1 MYILKNALRSIG
13 RAKGRNI
20 LIGVIVLVIAVSS
33 CLALSIRKA
42 AETAREETLSGLE
55 VTAQISLDRMQLMEN
70 AEPGSG
76 GKPDM
81 SAMLGALQGADSLTL
96 EEMETYAQAE
106 CVKDFT
112 YSP

>member
-42 AETAREETLSGLE
+42 AETARKETLSGLE

-76 GKPDM
+76 EKTGYVCNAG
-81 SAMLGALQGADSLTL
+81 SAQGADSLTL
-96 EEMETYAQAE
+96 EEMETYAQAD
-106 CVKDFT
+106 V
-112 YSP
+112 